1 MAGKDDFIYP
11 PEHQA
16 ELAAHI
22 PNSRLK
28 LIERAGHNPHDEQTA
43 DVMKELRAF
52 IPADVGARVP
62 SSTHPRSREVTAGAL
77 FSGVLRSQVP
87 QFSEHPSVGGGVTT
101 RPRGLGAL
109 GRSTR

>member
-62 SSTHPRSREVTAGAL
+62 SASAGSA
-77 FSGVLRSQVP
+77 QP
-87 QFSEHPSVGGGVTT
+87 T
-101 RPRGLGAL
+101 RDRAK
-109 GRSTR
+109 